1 MDLEKQM
8 HYLLKQNIIFF
19 KKRESLGLIYLND
32 SKAIFEYSNDM
43 DDVYKNFEQYNPNKK
58 KKILIEFDD
67 MVCWYL

>member
-1 MDLEKQM
+1 M

-58 KKILIEFDD
+58 QKILIEFDD

>member
-43 DDVYKNFEQYNPNKK
+43 DDVYKNFEQYNPNNK

>member
-1 MDLEKQM
+1 M

-67 MVCWYL
+67 MVC

>member
-1 MDLEKQM
+1 M

-58 KKILIEFDD
+58 QKILIKFDD

>member
-1 MDLEKQM
+1 M

>member
-58 KKILIEFDD
+58 QKILIKFDD

>member
-67 MVCWYL
+67 MVC

>member
-1 MDLEKQM
+1 M

-67 MVCWYL
+67 MIC

>member
-58 KKILIEFDD
+58 QKILIEFDD
-67 MVCWYL
+67 MVC

>member
-1 MDLEKQM
+1 MLKI
-8 HYLLKQNIIFF
+8 HLKQNIIFF
-19 KKRESLGLIYLND
+19 KKRESLGLKYLND

-58 KKILIEFDD
+58 QKILIEFDD

>member
-58 KKILIEFDD
+58 QKILIEFDD

>member
-1 MDLEKQM
+1 M

-58 KKILIEFDD
+58 QKILIKFDD
-67 MVCWYL
+67 MVC

>member
-1 MDLEKQM
+1 M

-58 KKILIEFDD
+58 QKILIEFDD
-67 MVCWYL
+67 MVC

>member
-1 MDLEKQM
+1 M

-43 DDVYKNFEQYNPNKK
+43 DDVYKNFEQYNPNNK

>member
-1 MDLEKQM
+1 M

-58 KKILIEFDD
+58 KKNINRI
-67 MVCWYL
+67 